1 MMDPYRLLQNRSDLE
16 KLEQDLAALVDL
28 SGIQM
33 QDEELQHQIQAAR
46 QELETIRAAHIDL
59 CFRLTGHDEVNRASA
74 RNELVHRIQA
84 GELKIFDP
92 RANFWRQASDLL
104 IDANLYEEDFECQE
118 NERRQVEDAL
128 AAATEKTGRLIDLQ
142 RLLRKADEMDRKQQ
156 LSTEGRQRLAK
167 VKAIF
172 DEGLNQHRDLTLKI
186 RDGTLKEKH
195 YALEKIRA
203 LVTSGEA
210 QILDAPTHT
219 WRPVMEVLADAEQEY
234 SKASENLVGKI
245 IKRVEEHYKV
255 NPDRAINAFYQA
267 LDQTIPYR
275 DEDRSTLELRYLELY
290 RLFER
295 QASPLSKEE
304 DDYQVLKKK
313 TVLRYTS
320 WLNRSGGW
328 LYQFYDSALTHP
340 VSKLI
345 MEAGKPGTS
354 STKVLELVDM
364 AVSLARKTLE
374 ESIEI
379 PEVMAR
385 GGILLFNLGL
395 YDQAR
400 ALLDQANPLYSLEK
414 PLKIHRHAVTA
425 WLLGLVD
432 YSMGKRLHGYTEWK
446 TARMLFIDLQKE
458 ARRLRDPKRVNWY
471 QTRLVDMETLMIQT
485 FEMGYYQWLNV
496 FEPIFLSQGLRE
508 TRRIMDSQ
516 FGRQQYAELKKS
528 IQRMLK
534 DSQQELTADTYR
546 AALIEAAFFEYQ
558 LNDFQAAA
566 DHLNE
571 AWIRFQHNHQ
581 GAVILWLLGIVRWWI
596 PSQRTQAMLNWEE
609 SIHLFQELALQ
620 ADKSNEQN
628 QRIWY
633 EGQTKMMSACL
644 KQWIELT
651 H

>member
-566 DHLNE
+566 GHLNE